1 MAIYLYCLTEPG
13 RAPPEELRGIS
24 RGEVRVVDVAGR
36 LGAWVSDLPEEL
48 GPATTEQVRLH
59 DHVVR
64 AALAK
69 ETPLPA
75 RFGQSFA
82 GDAAL
87 RRALEA
93 RVDLLV
99 RSLERVRGGVEMTVR
114 ILLPKSKDSVG
125 AGGVPAAS
133 DRGFVRHAAAAEHTE
148 RANVPLEG
156 GGAASVPAVGAGR
169 AYLARLRE
177 RQRASAEVQRQADFL
192 QARVARAVDGI
203 VREEV
208 CSPVMLGT
216 HSFAVSHLLAREAV
230 GEYRLAID
238 SLITADPALRLLVSG
253 PWAPYSFARLADD

>member
-1 MAIYLYCLTEPG
+1 VAIYLYCLTEPG
-13 RAPPEELRGIS
+13 CAPPEDLRGIS
-24 RGEVRVVDVAGR
+24 RAAIRVVDVAGR
-36 LGAWVSDLPEEL
+36 LGAWVSDIPEEL
-48 GPATTEQVRLH
+48 GPATTEQVQVH
-59 DHVVR
+59 DQVVR

-87 RRALEA
+87 CRTLEA

-114 ILLPKSKDSVG
+114 ILLSASRDSAGSLDAPDTPEQGFAGAERAVG
-125 AGGVPAAS
+125 
-133 DRGFVRHAAAAEHTE
+133 RTE
-148 RANVPLEG
+148 RANVLHGAGE
-156 GGAASVPAVGAGR
+156 AASVPAAGAGR

-177 RQRASAEVQRQADFL
+177 RQRATVELQRQADFL

-208 CSPVMLGT
+208 CSSVMLGT

-230 GEYRLAID
+230 GRYRLAVD

>member
-1 MAIYLYCLTEPG
+1 VTIYLYCLTEPG
-13 RAPPEELRGIS
+13 LVPPEDLRGIARES
-24 RGEVRVVDVAGR
+24 VRVVDVAGR
-36 LGAWVSDLPEEL
+36 VAAWVSDLPEEL
-48 GPATTEQVRLH
+48 GPATTEQVRAH
-59 DHVVR
+59 DRVVR

-82 GDAAL
+82 GDSAL

-93 RVDLLV
+93 RVELLV

-114 ILLPKSKDSVG
+114 ILLPKSRELEG
-125 AGGVPAAS
+125 AGGVPDALDGGLVRGAGASRAEGTSVPVDEGRAAS
-133 DRGFVRHAAAAEHTE
+133 A
-148 RANVPLEG
+148 PP
-156 GGAASVPAVGAGR
+156 SGAGR

-177 RQRASAEVQRQADFL
+177 RQRASAELQRQADFL

-230 GEYRLAID
+230 AEYRLAVD
-238 SLITADPALRLLVSG
+238 SLIEADPVLRLLVSG
-253 PWAPYSFARLADD
+253 PWAPYSFARLADDE